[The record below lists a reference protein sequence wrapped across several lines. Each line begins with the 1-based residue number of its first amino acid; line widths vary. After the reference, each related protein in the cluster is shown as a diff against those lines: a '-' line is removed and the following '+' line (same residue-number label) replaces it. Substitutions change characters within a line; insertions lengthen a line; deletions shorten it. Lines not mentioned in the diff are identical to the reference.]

1 MFSTIWRRRW
11 AMNAP
16 IHAFLEFFQPVLSI
30 LFFPSHWLVSNR
42 TIVKTM
48 DSSDGGMNPVTMTII
63 NPWKEYWPSRGLNQ
77 QPLVSSPHCYRLSY
91 GALSNPVAMTI
102 SNPQKRILAKPRIEP
117 ATSCSQVSINNL
129 NLNKYKILLFGKDFR
144 DCP

>member
-1 MFSTIWRRRW
+1 MMVWCFTPFSTIFQLFRGRGAASGGQCTYSCFPGVLSTSTQYTILSKHLFMLSWSSF
-11 AMNAP
+11 NQYSVYYSFQAP

-63 NPWKEYWPSRGLNQ
+63 NPWKEY
-77 QPLVSSPHCYRLSY
+77 
-91 GALSNPVAMTI
+91 
-102 SNPQKRILAKPRIEP
+102 
-117 ATSCSQVSINNL
+117 
-129 NLNKYKILLFGKDFR
+129 
-144 DCP
+144 